1 MQKQGNSN
9 HTSEDLYLLT
19 LVEKAKTGDKE
30 SMNEI
35 LQLFEEDILK
45 LIKFIPM
52 PREDANQALITEF
65 LSLILEEPKKN

>member
-1 MQKQGNSN
+1 MQKEGNPN
-9 HTSEDLYLLT
+9 NTSEDLLLLK

-30 SMNEI
+30 SMSAI

-45 LIKFIPM
+45 LIKYIPM